1 MRSKEKAIYLLIGF
15 ALAVTVLLSLGAVN
29 ANEQGK
35 YQIACTSRTAFVL
48 DTTTGAVKAVWTEGG
63 GSQLDKPFSAL
74 RSAPEP

>member
-15 ALAVTVLLSLGAVN
+15 ALAATVLLSLGAVN
-29 ANEQGK
+29 ANEQNK
-35 YQIACTSRTAFVL
+35 YQLACTSRTAFVL

-63 GSQLDKPFSAL
+63 GSQLDKPFAAL